1 MERMR
6 QYQKGRFVKKYQ
18 PGGMRMYGDPRLAD
32 QTFSNIV
39 YQESEAGKEEAL
51 KKQMEEAQADNT
63 AMEEANAALQRDYA
77 IGNRIEASGQT
88 ALRAGAQG
96 LKNLVTPEV
105 GKTVAKEVGKAAA
118 TDVATDAA
126 TKAAFTPSVNIAAEA
141 GTNLASKSPGMFGKL
156 GQSFIA
162 NANPQHFAKVSP
174 YAIAGNI
181 AGQGIKY
188 LSDDESRFPPRS

>member
-1 MERMR
+1 MGKSNYMERMR

-18 PGGMRMYGDPRLAD
+18 PGGMRMYGDPRLGD

-63 AMEEANAALQRDYA
+63 AMEEANAALQRQYA
-77 IGNRIEASGQT
+77 IGNRVEASGQT
-88 ALRAGAQG
+88 ALQAGAQG

-118 TDVATDAA
+118 D
-126 TKAAFTPSVNIAAEA
+126 
-141 GTNLASKSPGMFGKL
+141 L
-156 GQSFIA
+156 
-162 NANPQHFAKVSP
+162 
-174 YAIAGNI
+174 Y
-181 AGQGIKY
+181 
-188 LSDDESRFPPRS
+188 